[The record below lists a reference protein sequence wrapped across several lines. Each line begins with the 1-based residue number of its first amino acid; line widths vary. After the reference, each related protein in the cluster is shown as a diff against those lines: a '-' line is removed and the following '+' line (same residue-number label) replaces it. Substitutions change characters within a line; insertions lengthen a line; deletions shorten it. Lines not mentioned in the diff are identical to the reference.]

1 MFYLINHSGKMKSE
15 VSYVTVMKC
24 NSIRLIEAWVVCD
37 CNVLEMGGR
46 MDCNAILVAFD
57 FSHGCPI

>member
-1 MFYLINHSGKMKSE
+1 MKSE